1 MTQLNQWLSYGYG
14 PCNLTVRYGDLHAL
28 SARPHEPT
36 RQIAPPS
43 STTRPTTAPLPASQE
58 LTLSPGQKDGLALSP
73 RQRDVLQLIVEGLP
87 NKEIARRLN
96 LAVGTVKIHVAVLF
110 HKMNVTSRTAAAVAG
125 ARLLSASAPSHD
137 QAASAPSHDQ
147 AASALPRDHTA
158 SHAHRRA
165 AA

>member
-1 MTQLNQWLSYGYG
+1 MNHVNQWLSYGYG
-14 PCNLTVRYGDLHAL
+14 PFTLTVCYGDLQTLHL
-28 SARPHEPT
+28 VPQEPARS
-36 RQIAPPS
+36 IAPS
-43 STTRPTTAPLPASQE
+43 FNAALTGTAPLPASQE
-58 LTLSPGQKDGLALSP
+58 LTLSPGQRDGLALSP

>member
-14 PCNLTVRYGDLHAL
+14 SCTLTVRYGDLQAL
-28 SARPHEPT
+28 SVRPPELTPGT
-36 RQIAPPS
+36 GFSVRPPELTS
-43 STTRPTTAPLPASQE
+43 GTASTSTPALEGTAPLPACDDLE
-58 LTLSPGQKDGLALSP
+58 LSP
-73 RQRDVLQLIVEGLP
+73 RQREVLALIVQGLP

-125 ARLLSASAPSHD
+125 LRLL
-137 QAASAPSHDQ
+137 AASPPQ
-147 AASALPRDHTA
+147 IK
-158 SHAHRRA
+158 A

>member
-14 PCNLTVRYGDLHAL
+14 PFTLTVRYGDLQTL
-28 SARPHEPT
+28 N
-36 RQIAPPS
+36 
-43 STTRPTTAPLPASQE
+43 LASQAAAQIWIPAAHVAHTAAPRSSE
-58 LTLSPGQKDGLALSP
+58 ELALSP

-137 QAASAPSHDQ
+137 QAASA
-147 AASALPRDHTA
+147 LPRDHTA
-158 SHAHRRA
+158 SHAHHRA

>member
-14 PCNLTVRYGDLHAL
+14 PFTLTVRYGDLYGL
-28 SARPHEPT
+28 NVRPPELT
-36 RQIAPPS
+36 AG
-43 STTRPTTAPLPASQE
+43 TAPTSNTA
-58 LTLSPGQKDGLALSP
+58 LTVAAPGSDGLALSP
-73 RQRDVLQLIVEGLP
+73 RQRDVLELIVQGLP

-125 ARLLSASAPSHD
+125 ARLL
-137 QAASAPSHDQ
+137 AASPPQ
-147 AASALPRDHTA
+147 VK
-158 SHAHRRA
+158 A